1 MKYKAHDYQTY
12 ATEFIVSHPACCL
25 MLDMGLGKTVITLTA
40 LWDLL
45 LDRFEVGRVL
55 IIAPKRVAAG
65 TWPQE
70 IRKWDH
76 LSGITYS
83 VVVGS
88 EKERREAL
96 MRPAFVYIINRENVA
111 WLVENGYFNFDMVVI
126 DELSSFK
133 SYQSKRFRA
142 LRKVR
147 GKVKRVIGLTGTPGD
162 LMDLWAEIGLLDMGV
177 RLGRFI
183 TRYREQ
189 YFVPDKRNQMVV
201 FSYKPRPGAEEE
213 IYERISDI
221 CVSMKAKDYLQM
233 PGLVVSNVEVEM
245 DQKERAQYEQLKA
258 DLILPMEGGDIDA
271 ASAVGLSSKLLQCA
285 NGACYDEN
293 GTVRIIHDRKLDA
306 LEDLIEAANGKPILV
321 AYWFQHDRDRIMK
334 RFQAVPIDREEDIE
348 RWNRGE
354 IPVAIIHPASA
365 GHGLNLQSGGSHLV
379 WFGLTWSL
387 ELYQQCCARLYR
399 QGQKD
404 TVTIQHIVTKGTIDE
419 DVIRALEQK
428 DVNQEAIMAAVKA
441 ELRRDTNAEARRE
454 TDSRLSEDGETKSGA
469 ERKD

>member
-1 MKYKAHDYQTY
+1 MQYRAHDYQAY
-12 ATEFIVSHPACCL
+12 ASEFILDHPACCL
-25 MLDMGLGKTVITLTA
+25 MLDMGLGKTIITLTA
-40 LWDLL
+40 LWELL

-70 IRKWDH
+70 IGKWDH
-76 LSGITYS
+76 LRGITYS
-83 VVVGS
+83 VVMGDA
-88 EKERREAL
+88 KKRRAAL
-96 MRPAFVYIINRENVA
+96 MKPAFLYIVNRENVA
-111 WLVENGYFNFDMVVI
+111 WLVDNGYFQFDMVII

-133 SYQSKRFRA
+133 SFQSKRFKA

-147 GKVKRVIGLTGTPGD
+147 GKVKRMVGLTGTPGN
-162 LMDLWAEIGLLDMGV
+162 LMDLWAEIGLIDMGE

-183 TRYREQ
+183 TRYREA
-189 YFVPDKRNQMVV
+189 YFVPDKRNQMVI
-201 FSYKPRPGAEEE
+201 FSYKPKPGAEEE

-233 PGLVVSNVEVEM
+233 PDLIVSNVVVQM
-245 DQKERAQYEQLKA
+245 DEREQKKYDQLKA
-258 DLILPMEGGDIDA
+258 DLILPMEDGDIDA
-271 ASAVGLSSKLLQCA
+271 ASAVGLSNKLLQMS

-293 GTVRIIHDRKLDA
+293 GKVRVIHDRKLDA
-306 LEDLIEAANGKPILV
+306 LEDLIEAANGKPILI
-321 AYWFQHDRDRIMK
+321 AYWFKHDRERLIK
-334 RFQAVPIDREEDIE
+334 RFQAVPIDKAEDID

-365 GHGLNLQSGGSHLV
+365 GHGLNLQAGGSHMV

-399 QGQKD
+399 QGQEN

-419 DVIRALEQK
+419 DVLAALEKK
-428 DVNQEAIMAAVKA
+428 DCTQESIMAAV
-441 ELRRDTNAEARRE
+441 RARIGGRIE
-454 TDSRLSEDGETKSGA
+454 GRNNV
-469 ERKD
+469 